1 MKLVVRLGDGG
12 SVVIVS
18 VVIAAAPLIR
28 LNGDAGLKAQVDPAM
43 KEVLQVSTTLLEI
56 LLSGVTVSDVD
67 PVCPAG
73 IARLGAAVV
82 ILKSGIFTVTNT

>member
-28 LNGDAGLKAQVDPAM
+28 LNGDAGLKAQVDSSN
-43 KEVLQVSTTLLEI
+43 ERSI
-56 LLSGVTVSDVD
+56 
-67 PVCPAG
+67 AG
-73 IARLGAAVV
+73 EYDAAGDIAQRCHRQ
-82 ILKSGIFTVTNT
+82 